1 MNASFNNKN
10 GEIVELVNTITAAK
24 KSLYQNY
31 VSTVNQA
38 TIFRYTYSTRDGVSL
53 RFHCLKINQPN

>member
-31 VSTVNQA
+31 SSTVNPA
-38 TIFRYTYSTRDGVSL
+38 TIFRYTYSIRDFEKQMIASAWGFIV
-53 RFHCLKINQPN
+53 